1 MSAPREKL
9 KRARKAAGYS
19 QETFAY
25 ALGVDPS
32 AVKRWERGVWSPNP
46 GRRAEMARRLGV
58 SRRELEQLLAAAGP
72 SSAGNEQRPL
82 VSTVDYDSWSD
93 DLDRAIVHFGRQD
106 FPAATT
112 FIDRWLRRFTPD
124 SNDTFGMSFY
134 ARSLRL
140 QGDLRQ
146 DQGLLRGPL
155 SARQSYSLARE
166 VFTELGMPRRVAQ
179 IELQLAVNEEMTGA
193 HTRAAERYREL
204 ADDPRLSGRD
214 RARSRLW
221 VGTALSK
228 AGNSEQAVQ
237 FIEPAIVEFERLEEP
252 LDWST
257 AHQKLALAHRSAG
270 DLRSATAA
278 IDVALDARGCG
289 TPMQQV
295 RLDTAYG
302 HILLSDPRTETAGHR
317 RLEEAAGIARQY
329 GMMHQLQSIE
339 SLRRARE
346 GTG

>member
-1 MSAPREKL
+1 MSTPRTNL
-9 KRARKAAGYS
+9 KRARKAAGYT

-25 ALGVDPS
+25 ALGVDPRT
-32 AVKRWERGVWSPNP
+32 VKRWESGVWAPAP
-46 GRRAEMARRLGV
+46 GRRGEIARLLGIDLL
-58 SRRELEQLLAAAGP
+58 ELEDLLADAVPAE
-72 SSAGNEQRPL
+72 AEHEQRRY
-82 VSTVDYDSWSD
+82 VSTVDLDSWSD

-106 FPAATT
+106 FPGANMLV
-112 FIDRWLRRFTPD
+112 DRWLRRFSPD
-124 SNDTFGMSFY
+124 SSDTYGMSLY

-166 VFTELGMPRRVAQ
+166 IFTELGMHRRVAQ
-179 IELQLAVNEEMTGA
+179 IDLQLAVNEEMTGA
-193 HTRAAERYREL
+193 HSRAAGKYLDL
-204 ADDPRLSGRD
+204 ADDERLSGRD

-228 AGNSEQAVQ
+228 AGDSEQAVR
-237 FIEPAIVEFERLEEP
+237 FIEPAIIEFDRLEEP

-270 DLRSATAA
+270 DLHRATAA
-278 IDVALDARGCG
+278 ICVALDAQGTG
-289 TPMQQV
+289 TPMQRV

-302 HILLSDPRTETAGHR
+302 HILLSDPRTEAAGHR
-317 RLEEAAGIARQY
+317 RLEDAAEVARQY
-329 GMMHQLQSIE
+329 GMMHQLQSIR
-339 SLRRARE
+339 SLRLAQE
-346 GTG
+346 G

>member
-1 MSAPREKL
+1 MNTPRINL
-9 KRARKAAGYS
+9 KRARKAAGYT

-25 ALGVDPS
+25 ALEVDPRT
-32 AVKRWERGVWSPNP
+32 VKRWENGVWAPSP
-46 GRRAEMARRLGV
+46 ARRSEIARLLGI
-58 SRRELEQLLAAAGP
+58 SLSELEMLLADAEPVG
-72 SSAGNEQRPL
+72 SENEQRPY
-82 VSTVDYDSWSD
+82 VSTVDCESWSD

-106 FPAATT
+106 FPGATMLV
-112 FIDRWLRRFTPD
+112 DRWLRRFLPD
-124 SNDTFGMSFY
+124 SNDTCGMSLY

-166 VFTELGMPRRVAQ
+166 IFTELGMHRRVAQ
-179 IELQLAVNEEMTGA
+179 IDLQLAVNEEMTGA
-193 HTRAAERYREL
+193 HRRAAEKYFDL
-204 ADDPRLSGRD
+204 ADDVRLSGRD

-228 AGNSEQAVQ
+228 ADDPEQAIQ
-237 FIEPAIVEFERLEEP
+237 FIEPAIIEFDRLEEP

-270 DLRSATAA
+270 DLQRATAA
-278 IDVALDARGCG
+278 ISVALDAHGSG

-295 RLDTAYG
+295 RLDTAYS

-317 RLEEAAGIARQY
+317 RLEDAADVARQY
-329 GMMHQLQSIE
+329 GMMHQLQSIR
-339 SLRRARE
+339 SLRLAQE
-346 GTG
+346 G